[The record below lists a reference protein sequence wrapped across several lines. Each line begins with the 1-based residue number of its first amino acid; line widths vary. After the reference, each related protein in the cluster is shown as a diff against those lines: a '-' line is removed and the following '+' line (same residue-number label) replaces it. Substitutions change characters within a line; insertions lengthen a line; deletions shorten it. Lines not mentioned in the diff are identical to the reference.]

1 MKAIKEKQLE
11 NQYNIK
17 QKETENAI
25 SNIKKAAA
33 REVQIRR
40 SNLKK
45 LIEEMRKK
53 QKRKTS
59 SLSQQL
65 QSVRYQM
72 AEQMGKA
79 YKKGKLENCVQIGT
93 GKGSPDKIL
102 MRKHYCTANFAEDF
116 VNYQTCLDGDDFCHQ
131 CCDNEFG
138 EFYIGDRNG
147 CYAQSCID
155 PTPTPTPDPN
165 KDDKNNGRWI
175 WQSEIVG

>member
-11 NQYNIK
+11 NQYNIR
-17 QKETENAI
+17 QKETELAI

-33 REVQIRR
+33 KEVQIRR

-45 LIEEMRKK
+45 MIEEMRKK

-59 SLSQQL
+59 ALSQQL

-79 YKKGKLENCVQIGT
+79 YKKGSLDNCMKIGL
-93 GKGSPDKIL
+93 GKESAEKIE
-102 MRKHYCTANFAEDF
+102 MRKNYCTANFSEDF
-116 VNYQTCLDGDDFCHQ
+116 VNYQNCLEGEDFCHQ

-138 EFYIGDRNG
+138 EFYIGEREN
-147 CYAQSCID
+147 CYSKSCVE
-155 PTPTPTPDPN
+155 TPAAAPK
-165 KDDKNNGRWI
+165 KDSNGRWI
-175 WQSEIVG
+175 WQAEIVE

>member
-1 MKAIKEKQLE
+1 MKAIREKQLE
-11 NQYNIK
+11 NQYNMR
-17 QKETENAI
+17 QKETELAI

-59 SLSQQL
+59 SLTQQL
-65 QSVRYQM
+65 QSVRYAM

-79 YKKGKLENCVQIGT
+79 YKKGTLDNCIKIGN
-93 GKGSPDKIL
+93 GKETNEKEK
-102 MRKHYCTANFAEDF
+102 MRKHYCVANFHEDF
-116 VNYQTCLDGDDFCHQ
+116 VLYQTCLDGDDFCHM

-138 EFYIGDRNG
+138 EFYQGEREN
-147 CYAQSCID
+147 CYSKSCVAESK
-155 PTPTPTPDPN
+155 PEA
-165 KDDKNNGRWI
+165 KKLSNGRWI
-175 WQSEIVG
+175 WQSEIVD

>member
-11 NQYNIK
+11 NQYNIR
-17 QKETENAI
+17 QKETELAI

-45 LIEEMRKK
+45 MIEEMRKK

-59 SLSQQL
+59 NLSQQL
-65 QSVRYQM
+65 QSVRYAM

-79 YKKGKLENCVQIGT
+79 YKKGSLENCVKIGT
-93 GKGSPDKIL
+93 GKDNPDKIK

-116 VNYQTCLDGDDFCHQ
+116 IQYQTCLDGDDFCHQ

-138 EFYIGDRNG
+138 EFYIGEREN
-147 CYAQSCID
+147 CYSKSCVD
-155 PTPTPTPDPN
+155 SGPAPSPEKT
-165 KDDKNNGRWI
+165 NGRWI
-175 WQSEIVG
+175 WQSEIIDK